1 MEAFFYSCVG
11 GKMFMVHVLLFS
23 GVSCLLPSM
32 SMLALCRCLLV
43 TPGVF
48 IVSDVVIGRSPTGVV
63 NGRRRNVSVTRSES
77 RVCPSVR
84 T

>member
-1 MEAFFYSCVG
+1 MHGSCVVVLG
-11 GKMFMVHVLLFS
+11 DVMSFAFHVDAGAL
-23 GVSCLLPSM
+23 SM
-32 SMLALCRCLLV
+32 SPCN
-43 TPGVF
+43 TGVF
-48 IVSDVVIGRSPTGVV
+48 IVSDVDIGRSPTGVV